1 MQAYQAIT
9 PEIKALGASMVA
21 ISPQTPE
28 YSLSM
33 AQKHQLG
40 FEVLSDRGNQVA
52 RQYGLVFALGSALRD
67 LYKDKFGVDLPEFNA
82 DGSYE
87 LPLPATFIIDP
98 AGIIRYAFA
107 DPDYTVRLEP
117 EEIIRRLRRL
127 A

>member
-1 MQAYQAIT
+1 LQAYQAIT
-9 PEIKALGASMVA
+9 PEIKALGASMAAV
-21 ISPQTPE
+21 SPQTPE

-52 RQYGLVFALGSALRD
+52 RQYGLVFALGPALQD

-87 LPLPATFIIDP
+87 LPLPATFIIDA

-117 EEIIRRLRRL
+117 EEIIRQLRRL
-127 A
+127 T